1 VAVIAE
7 PSAVLGVL
15 RLPAATAVEVEP
27 LGGLPGSPERWHI
40 SAPGGSR
47 TVIVRC
53 PRDPEEGA
61 NHAAMMEALAS
72 AKFPHVPELLGFA
85 GEATVESE
93 PNGVTALQLVP
104 PPGAAEAAIE
114 ALAAFHAL
122 PIREGLDWGCTPGDL
137 YPPDEVPLHRL
148 GFTADERERAR
159 EPLLRAREALWA
171 SPFGLAH
178 RDATSGNILLA
189 NGRAWLTDFGR
200 AGYGPQLFDVAAFL
214 LTSGIEG
221 AGRRALAAA
230 YARARGWEAPVTV
243 DLVDLLGILW
253 GIEELLVLPR
263 KLIETLGDDAAT
275 AHLKLSASRIDKG
288 IRQTAGSSAV
298 AAAIRAALWPA

>member
-1 VAVIAE
+1 MIAE
-7 PSAVLGVL
+7 PALVLSVL
-15 RLPAATAVEVEP
+15 RLPADTSFEVEP
-27 LGGLPGSPERWHI
+27 LGELPGSPERWHI
-40 SAPGGSR
+40 AAPGGPR
-47 TVIVRC
+47 TVIVRR
-53 PRDPEEGA
+53 PLDAEEGA
-61 NHAAMMEALAS
+61 NHAAMMEALAN
-72 AKFPHVPELLGFA
+72 AKFPHMPELLGFA
-85 GEATVESE
+85 GQATVESE
-93 PNGVTALQLVP
+93 PGGVTALQLVP
-104 PPGAAEAAIE
+104 PPGAVEAAIE

-137 YPPDEVPLHRL
+137 YPPDEAPLHRL

-159 EPLLRAREALWA
+159 EPLQRAREALWA

-178 RDATSGNILLA
+178 RNATAGNILLA
-189 NGRAWLTDFGR
+189 SGRAWLTDFGN
-200 AGYGPQLFDVAAFL
+200 AGYGPQVFDVAAFL
-214 LTSGIEG
+214 LTSGIEA

-230 YARARGWEAPVTV
+230 YGRERGWEAPGTV
-243 DLVDLLGILW
+243 DLVDLLGVLW

-288 IRQTAGSSAV
+288 MRQAAGSSAV

>member
-1 VAVIAE
+1 VIAE
-7 PSAVLGVL
+7 PALVLGVL
-15 RLPAATAVEVEP
+15 RLPPGTPFEIEP
-27 LGGLPGSPERWHI
+27 LGDLVGSPERWHI
-40 SAPGGSR
+40 QAPGGGK

-53 PRDPEEGA
+53 PLDPEEGA
-61 NHAAMMEALAS
+61 NHAAVMEALTS
-72 AKFPHVPELLGFA
+72 ARFPHMPELLGFA

-93 PNGVTALQLVP
+93 PEGVTALQLVP

-122 PIREGLDWGCTPGDL
+122 PLREGLDWGCTPGDL
-137 YPPDEVPLHRL
+137 YPPGELPLHRL

-178 RDATSGNILLA
+178 RNATAGNILLA
-189 NGRAWLTDFGR
+189 SGQAWLTGFGQ
-200 AGYGPQLFDVAAFL
+200 AGYGPQVFDVAAFL
-214 LTSGIEG
+214 LTSGIEA

-230 YARARGWEAPVTV
+230 YGRARGWEAPATV

-253 GIEELLVLPR
+253 AIEELLVLPR
-263 KLIETLGDDAAT
+263 RLIESLGDDAAT
-275 AHLKLSASRIDKG
+275 AHLKLSASRVDRG
-288 IRQTAGSSAV
+288 IRQMAGSSPI
-298 AAAIRAALWPA
+298 AASIRAALWPA